1 MQTST
6 TAPLQASEET
16 SHRANRAATVDAVAR
31 PTRTIGQAVLKR
43 LAERGYQGTA
53 LPRDPLSLPAGCTAL
68 ISCIASR
75 TGLAEDAWRVDHQ
88 AQSKLL
94 SLAKQLGVDQF
105 VLLSAICVQKPH
117 LPFQKAKLAFEAE
130 LQASGL
136 RYCIVRPTAFFKSLA
151 GQLKRVLAGKPFLV
165 FGDGQLTRCKPISD
179 EDLADYLIDCLSHAD
194 RANQILP
201 IGGPGPALSPLD
213 QVHLLE
219 GLLGHRVRIKSVP
232 VGLLKSI
239 AGLLSVAGWFS
250 KAARDKAELARIG
263 LYYATE
269 SMLVWDESAGAYSES
284 LTPETGQQRLTDF
297 YASVIRGET
306 RVDLGAHA
314 VFKD

>member
-1 MQTST
+1 MI
-6 TAPLQASEET
+6 
-16 SHRANRAATVDAVAR
+16 VAVAGA
-31 PTRTIGQAVLKR
+31 TGTIGQAVFKQLQ
-43 LAERGYQGTA
+43 ARGYQAIA
-53 LPRDPLSLPAGCTAL
+53 LPRDSQSLPTGCTAVV
-68 ISCIASR
+68 SCMASR
-75 TGLAEDAWRVDHQ
+75 SGLADDAWRVDHR

-94 SLAKQLGVDQF
+94 SLAKRQGVQRF
-105 VLLSAICVQKPH
+105 VLLSAICVQKPR

-136 RYCIVRPTAFFKSLA
+136 PYCIVRPTAFFKSLA

-165 FGDGQLTRCKPISD
+165 FGNGQLTRCKPIAD
-179 EDLADYLIDCLSHAD
+179 DDLADYLIDCMAHPD
-194 RANQILP
+194 RVNQILP
-201 IGGPGPALSPLD
+201 IGGPGPALSPMD
-213 QVHLLE
+213 QVQLLE
-219 GLLGHRVRIKSVP
+219 SLLGQRVPVRSVP
-232 VGLLKSI
+232 VGLLHGI
-239 AGLLSVAGWFS
+239 AGALSMAGLVS

-269 SMLVWDESAGAYSES
+269 SMLVWDAQSGSYSEA
-284 LTPETGQQRLTDF
+284 LTPETGQQQLADF

>member
-1 MQTST
+1 MQTSP
-6 TAPLQASEET
+6 TAPLQANAEPFLS
-16 SHRANRAATVDAVAR
+16 ATNADTVVAVAGA
-31 PTRTIGQAVLKR
+31 TGTIGQAVFKKLEAR
-43 LAERGYQGTA
+43 DYRPVA
-53 LPRDPLSLPAGCTAL
+53 LPRDSQNLPTGCTAI
-68 ISCIASR
+68 ISCMASR

-88 AQSKLL
+88 AQSRLL
-94 SLAKQLGVDQF
+94 TLAKQQGVEQF
-105 VLLSAICVQKPH
+105 VLLSAICVQKPR

-136 RYCIVRPTAFFKSLA
+136 RYSIVRPTAFFKSLA
-151 GQLKRVLAGKPFLV
+151 GQLRRVLAGKPFLV

-179 EDLADYLIDCLSHAD
+179 EDLADYLIDCLNNTD

-201 IGGPGPALSPLD
+201 IGGPGPALSPMD
-213 QVHLLE
+213 QVQVLE
-219 GLLGHRVRIKSVP
+219 NLLGRRVSVRSVP
-232 VGLLKSI
+232 VGLLRSI

-269 SMLVWDESAGAYSES
+269 SMLVWDEKTGAYSEV
-284 LTPETGQQRLTDF
+284 LTPETGQQRLADF
-297 YASVIRGET
+297 YASVIEGKT